1 MSGSVGRLL
10 RAALVASVIAAS
22 NTVPASA
29 ASAPPVSARALSSD
43 TQSLGVPAGLTPS
56 PSVTARSMAR
66 STLILVNRA
75 RAARGLR
82 ALVLDSRLAT
92 AAFERAAWMAVHNLM
107 THTSAH
113 GSVINAVRAHGVRAS
128 RAGECVG
135 WTNAPWGYAAYRY
148 LFSAWKQSPG
158 HWDLLMSPLFTR
170 VGIGFAY
177 RSANA
182 YTYGSLVLARL

>member
-1 MSGSVGRLL
+1 M
-10 RAALVASVIAAS
+10 
-22 NTVPASA
+22 
-29 ASAPPVSARALSSD
+29 
-43 TQSLGVPAGLTPS
+43 
-56 PSVTARSMAR
+56 
-66 STLILVNRA
+66 
-75 RAARGLR
+75 
-82 ALVLDSRLAT
+82 
-92 AAFERAAWMAVHNLM
+92 AAFERADWMAVHNLM

-113 GSVINAVRAHGVRAS
+113 GSVINAERAHGVRAS